1 MLENKFKTKLVKEIK
16 QRFVGSEVFHLNP
29 VERQG
34 APDLLILYRNRWA
47 SLEGKQDEKSSHR
60 PNQNYYVDKYN
71 STSLMSLVRS
81 LTLTLLYPTICPFP
95 GCFYHYI
102 SKTEITDEKSH
113 L

>member
-47 SLEGKQDEKSSHR
+47 ALEGKQDEKSSHR

-71 STSLMSLVRS
+71 SMSFARFISPENKEEVLNELDEAFRS
-81 LTLTLLYPTICPFP
+81 
-95 GCFYHYI
+95 
-102 SKTEITDEKSH
+102 
-113 L
+113 